1 MNNIHSENFV
11 GNFESAVY
19 FAKGIAASAAPGV
32 YMTRREERET
42 VFQMLFESEFH
53 ADVTPAEIYTNSLAY
68 EGVKETAYLRDTY
81 FGVMENREETDRL
94 ISENAHKWKIVR
106 MAAVTRTILRLAVYE
121 MMWGGI
127 PPKAAINEAVEIAK
141 IYDDDAAPG
150 FINGI
155 LNQIARKSG
164 LISDEPK
171 AAAPAYGE

>member
-1 MNNIHSENFV
+1 MKLCRVLEKHRVFFV
-11 GNFESAVY
+11 
-19 FAKGIAASAAPGV
+19 KGFAASAASSE
-32 YMTRREERET
+32 YMTRREEREI

-53 ADVTPAEIYTNSLAY
+53 ADVTPTEIYTGSLAN
-68 EGVKETAYLRDTY
+68 EGVKETPYLRDTY
-81 FGVMENREETDRL
+81 FGVRENRDETDRL

-155 LNQIARKSG
+155 LNPIARKNG
-164 LISDEPK
+164 LIVDEQQ
-171 AAAPAYGE
+171 AAASADGE

>member
-1 MNNIHSENFV
+1 
-11 GNFESAVY
+11 
-19 FAKGIAASAAPGV
+19 
-32 YMTRREERET
+32 MTRREEREA

-53 ADVTPAEIYTNSLAY
+53 AGVTPNDIYTNSLAY
-68 EGVKETAYLRDTY
+68 EGVKETPYLRDTY
-81 FGVMENREETDRL
+81 FGAMENREETDKL

-155 LNQIARKSG
+155 LNQIARKNG
-164 LISDEPK
+164 LITDGQK
-171 AAAPAYGE
+171 TDAQADGE